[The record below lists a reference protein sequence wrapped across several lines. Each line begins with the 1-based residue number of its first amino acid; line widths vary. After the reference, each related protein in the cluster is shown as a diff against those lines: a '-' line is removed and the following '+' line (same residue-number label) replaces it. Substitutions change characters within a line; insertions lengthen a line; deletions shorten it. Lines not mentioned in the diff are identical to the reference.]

1 MACWIV
7 PLSFLSANRGE
18 RLPAVLIPQ
27 TILRLIPLA
36 MAAGPIDA

>member
-7 PLSFLSANRGE
+7 PLSFLSANRSE

-27 TILRLIPLA
+27 SVLRLIPLA
-36 MAAGPIDA
+36 MEVGPIDA